1 MNEKQKRFC
10 TEYIKDLNAT
20 QAYIRAGYSQ
30 SGAGQSGERLLKNAE
45 ISNEVKA
52 LQQEMREKNKV
63 SVDTIVSELMADRE
77 KSREQ
82 GSYSVA
88 VKATMEIARLHG
100 LNEKDNVQRRTNSL
114 EGLSEEQLLGKLKA
128 LLKRS
133 SPLHCDQPH

>member
-10 TEYIKDLNAT
+10 IEYIKDLNAT
-20 QAYIRAGYSQ
+20 QAYIRAGYSS

-45 ISNEVKA
+45 VSNEVKA

-63 SVDTIVSELMADRE
+63 SVDTIVTELMADRE
-77 KSREQ
+77 KAREQ

-100 LNEKDNVQRRTNSL
+100 LYEKDNVQKTNST
-114 EGLSEEQLLGKLKA
+114 EGLSEEQLISRLRRLV
-128 LLKRS
+128 KRS

>member
-10 TEYIKDLNAT
+10 IEYIKDLNAT
-20 QAYIRAGYSQ
+20 QAYIRAGYSS

-63 SVDTIVSELMADRE
+63 SVDTIVTEFMADRE
-77 KSREQ
+77 KAREQ

-100 LNEKDNVQRRTNSL
+100 LYEKDNVQRTNST
-114 EGLSEEQLLGKLKA
+114 EGLSEEQLISR
-128 LLKRS
+128 LKRLVKRS
-133 SPLHCDQPH
+133 

>member
-10 TEYIKDLNAT
+10 IEYVKDLNAT

-30 SGAGQSGERLLKNAE
+30 SGAGQSAEKLLRNTE
-45 ISNEVKA
+45 VSNEVKA

-63 SVDTIVSELMADRE
+63 SVDTIVTELTADRE
-77 KSREQ
+77 KAREQ

-100 LNEKDNVQRRTNSL
+100 LYEKDNVQRRTNSL
-114 EGLSEEQLLGKLKA
+114 EGLSEEQLISRLSA
-128 LLKRS
+128 LVKRT
-133 SPLHCDQPH
+133 SPLLCDQPH

>member
-10 TEYIKDLNAT
+10 IEYVKDLNAT
-20 QAYIRAGYSQ
+20 QAYIRAGYSS
-30 SGAGQSGERLLKNAE
+30 SGAGQSGEKLLRNAE

-63 SVDTIVSELMADRE
+63 SVDTIVTELMADRE
-77 KSREQ
+77 KAREQ

-100 LNEKDNVQRRTNSL
+100 LYEKDNVQKTNSI
-114 EGLSEEQLLGKLKA
+114 EGLSKEQLISKLDR

-133 SPLHCDQPH
+133 SPSHIGLRN

>member
-1 MNEKQKRFC
+1 MMNEKQKRFC
-10 TEYIKDLNAT
+10 IEYVKDLNAT

-63 SVDTIVSELMADRE
+63 SVDTIVTEFMADRE
-77 KSREQ
+77 KAREQ
-82 GSYSVA
+82 GSYNVA

-100 LNEKDNVQRRTNSL
+100 LYEKDNVQKTNST
-114 EGLSEEQLLGKLKA
+114 EGLSEEQLISRLNRLV
-128 LLKRS
+128 KRS
-133 SPLHCDQPH
+133 

>member
-10 TEYIKDLNAT
+10 IEYIKDLNAT
-20 QAYIRAGYSQ
+20 QAYIRAGYSS

-52 LQQEMREKNKV
+52 LQREMREKNKV
-63 SVDTIVSELMADRE
+63 SVDTIVTELMADRE
-77 KSREQ
+77 KAREQ

-100 LNEKDNVQRRTNSL
+100 LYEKDNVQKTNST
-114 EGLSEEQLLGKLKA
+114 EGLSEEQLISRLNA
-128 LLKRS
+128 LVKRS

>member
-1 MNEKQKRFC
+1 M
-10 TEYIKDLNAT
+10 KDLNAT
-20 QAYIRAGYSQ
+20 QAYVRAGYSQ

-45 ISNEVKA
+45 VSNEVKA
-52 LQQEMREKNKV
+52 LQQEMREKNKITV
-63 SVDTIVSELMADRE
+63 EKVVSELMADRE
-77 KSREQ
+77 KAREQ

-100 LNEKDNVQRRTNSL
+100 LYEKDNVQRTNSI

-133 SPLHCDQPH
+133 SPLHSDQPH

>member
-1 MNEKQKRFC
+1 MNEKQNRFC
-10 TEYIKDLNAT
+10 TEYVKDLNAT
-20 QAYIRAGYSQ
+20 QAYVRAGYSS
-30 SGAGQSGERLLKNAE
+30 SGAGQSAEKLLRNTE
-45 ISNEVKA
+45 VSNEVKA
-52 LQQEMREKNKV
+52 LQQEMREKNKIT
-63 SVDTIVSELMADRE
+63 VDRVVSELKADRE

-100 LNEKDNVQRRTNSL
+100 LYEKDNVQRRTNSL